1 MRNNPHADPDPFWV
15 FEHTAWERSARPYH
29 NFWTRLT
36 SQAIDPLLSGVL
48 GSNTTRILDIATG
61 AGNVAQ
67 TAVRKGM
74 RVVGVDFSTAMLAQG
89 RKRYRDVDFCEG
101 DAEALP
107 FADNSFD
114 AVVINFGL
122 LHFGR
127 PEQALGEAYRVLHPG
142 GRIGFTVWATP
153 ETAIGFQ
160 IMLQAIEAH
169 GDPNVPLPEGPPFFR
184 FSNPTESKRTLRE
197 VGFTNPVITKVQQT
211 WRLSSADDLFV
222 AFYEGTARTGGL
234 LRAQSREALDSIRA
248 SVIEAASA
256 YEKDGVVE
264 IPMPAILTFS
274 AKAVVLKTSIEH

>member
-1 MRNNPHADPDPFWV
+1 MRNNPYADPDPFWD
-15 FEHTAWERSARPYH
+15 FEHTAWERSAQPYR

-36 SQAIDPLLSGVL
+36 SQAIGPLLSGVL
-48 GSNTTRILDIATG
+48 GSQATRILDVATG
-61 AGNVAQ
+61 ADNVAQ
-67 TAVRKGM
+67 AAVRKGM
-74 RVVGVDFSTAMLAQG
+74 RAVGIDFSTAMLAQA
-89 RKRYRDVDFCEG
+89 REQYPDVDFCEG

-127 PEQALGEAYRVLHPG
+127 PAQALGEAYRVLRSG

-184 FSNPTESKRTLRE
+184 FSDPTESERTLRE
-197 VGFTNPVITKVQQT
+197 VGFTNPSITKVQQT
-211 WRLSSADDLFV
+211 WRLSSADDLFA
-222 AFYEGTARTGGL
+222 AFYKGTARTGGL
-234 LRAQSREALDSIRA
+234 LRAQSSEALTAIRA
-248 SVIEAASA
+248 AAIKATSA

-264 IPMPAILTFS
+264 IPMPAILTS
-274 AKAVVLKTSIEH
+274 AQKPRC

>member
-1 MRNNPHADPDPFWV
+1 MRNNLYPDPFWT
-15 FEHTAWERSARPYH
+15 FEHAAWERSARSYH

-36 SQAIDPLLSGVL
+36 DQTIEPLLSTVQTG
-48 GSNTTRILDIATG
+48 NTTRLLDVATG

-67 TAVRKGM
+67 AAVRKGM
-74 RVVGVDFSTAMLAQG
+74 RAGGIDFSTAMLVRAQ
-89 RKRYRDVDFCEG
+89 KQYPDVDFCKG
-101 DAEALP
+101 DAAALP

-127 PEQALGEAYRVLHPG
+127 PEHALGEAHRVLRPG

-160 IMLQAIEAH
+160 IMLQAVEAH
-169 GDPNVPLPEGPPFFR
+169 GDPSVPLPEGPPFFR
-184 FSNPTESKRTLRE
+184 FSDPAESERTLRE
-197 VGFTNPVITKVQQT
+197 VGFTNASITEIQQT

-234 LRAQSREALDSIRA
+234 LRAQSCEALNAIRA
-248 SVIEAASA
+248 AVIKAASA
-256 YEKDGVVE
+256 YEYEKDGVVE
-264 IPMPAILTFS
+264 IPMPAILTS
-274 AKAVVLKTSIEH
+274 AQKPWY